1 MSRNFKNDALVV
13 RASDDFDWINSA
25 GIGYEVGISGNGRY
39 YVGKDDNGS
48 FSWLQGWTES
58 PYLETGEALNVIMF
72 GVSGSDIEVYFNGS
86 LAWSGGDSDITGAG
100 RVALVGYS
108 GSSDETI
115 HHFDNVTVGQ
125 PVVTGQQIDA
135 AQKRCNDHP
144 IVGGTRQRAPQGATQ
159 LTSAER
165 QSARKK
171 MTLGG
176 FEVASAQTTYDVCF
190 GTDNPPTTLLCEDLS
205 SPSCDPGDLTPNTT
219 YYWTA
224 VSKSACGETPGP
236 VWSFTT
242 ETPSCAAPPA
252 PDKPNPADGAIMVP
266 TDTDLVWN
274 GSLNA
279 GTAHP
284 LTDLDA
290 LGNPKLPRTLQGV
303 TRAEPQAIGDV
314 IKSFASPGSY
324 PFGLAWK
331 NGRLFHTDTIDGD
344 AVTAMG
350 YELSPTDGSILGTFG
365 PIDACEITWDGSNFW
380 GVDPGRH
387 RIVKFS
393 PTWSVVQTYPSPGS
407 NPVGITWDGTSL
419 WVCDWATTR
428 VYEVDPSNMATI
440 RSFAAPDTRV
450 AGMAFDGA
458 ALWTNGRDTATTYR
472 ISRADGAVLAS
483 FSTPPAPGMNNGAGA
498 TFDGERLW
506 LANHDVGRLYQ
517 IDIDA
522 VSTCPTTYD
531 VYFGTTNPP
540 TTRIASDLTAPAFDP
555 GVLAEQT
562 TFHWQVVAKTSGGET
577 PGPVW
582 SFTTLGGE
590 IEREVRVGPAGGSP
604 GSTVQIPILMQAQGD
619 ENALGFS
626 LLFDQ
631 AILSNP
637 LASLGSDAAGA
648 SLIVNATRAGEGK
661 LGIAVAL
668 PAGEVFAAGT
678 QEIVIVTFDIA
689 ADTVADS
696 TAIDFGDE
704 PVMRE
709 ISDADAN
716 PLASNWTG
724 GTVTITNPPPA
735 VYNVTP
741 SSGLNNAAV
750 DLGISGKDYRAGATV
765 KLTHMGQADIPATK
779 VTVAKSWS
787 LTCTINL
794 TDKLA
799 GQWHVVVTN
808 DDGLSGSLTNGFTI
822 SNAPPTVTTI
832 SPNTGINTGMVS
844 ITNLTGTG
852 FRDGATVKL
861 QKSGETDILG
871 TNVVVVGPTQIT
883 CFLDITGSTTGKW
896 DIVVTNA
903 DGQSA
908 VLTEGFEVKYPAPT
922 VTGITSSSG
931 ANSGPITITD
941 LAGAFFR
948 DGATAL
954 LRRTGE
960 ADILATGVT
969 VLSTTK
975 ITCTLD
981 LTGKAVG
988 QWDVVVANSDGQT
1001 GVLSGGFTVRYP
1013 APTVANVSP
1022 ASGPNN
1028 GIAAVSIGGAGFR
1041 AGATVTL
1048 ERSGQ
1053 SAIAASDVSV
1063 VSATQISCKLDLT
1076 GKTTG
1081 QWDVVVTNSDGQS
1094 GRLENGFTIKYPAP
1108 TVAGIT
1114 PNSGLDTETVNVTDL
1129 AGTGFMAGATVKLTK
1144 IGEGDTATTDLV
1156 VESATKI
1163 TCKLDLSGKAAG
1175 QWNVVVTNTD
1185 GQVGT
1190 LTNGFTVK
1198 CPVPT
1203 VTGITPNSG
1212 INNGSIGITNVAGTN
1227 FRQGATVKL
1236 RKSGQNDIVAMNV
1249 ALTSSSQIA
1258 CTFDLTGKAVGPWDV
1273 VVTNPD
1279 GQSATLTDGFTIIVS
1294 TVHDIALTG
1303 FSASPNPVRRGGTI
1317 TFSGTVKNLGD
1328 VAESGVTFTLTSSGQ
1343 ILEGPISIPT
1353 LSSGQQVSGSIK
1365 VKVSRNLRP
1374 GEYLVT
1380 GQLST
1385 VASETNTA
1393 NNSQTVKVT
1402 VR

>member
-1 MSRNFKNDALVV
+1 
-13 RASDDFDWINSA
+13 INSA

-135 AQKRCNDHP
+135 VQKRCNDHP

-176 FEVASAQTTYDVCF
+176 VEVASAQTTYDVYF
-190 GTDNPPTTLLCEDLS
+190 GTDNPPTTLLFEDLS
-205 SPSCDPGDLTPNTT
+205 TPSCDPGDLTPNTT

-631 AILSNP
+631 AIL
-637 LASLGSDAAGA
+637 
-648 SLIVNATRAGEGK
+648 
-661 LGIAVAL
+661 
-668 PAGEVFAAGT
+668 
-678 QEIVIVTFDIA
+678 
-689 ADTVADS
+689 
-696 TAIDFGDE
+696 
-704 PVMRE
+704 
-709 ISDADAN
+709 
-716 PLASNWTG
+716 
-724 GTVTITNPPPA
+724 
-735 VYNVTP
+735 
-741 SSGLNNAAV
+741 
-750 DLGISGKDYRAGATV
+750 
-765 KLTHMGQADIPATK
+765 
-779 VTVAKSWS
+779 
-787 LTCTINL
+787 
-794 TDKLA
+794 
-799 GQWHVVVTN
+799 
-808 DDGLSGSLTNGFTI
+808 
-822 SNAPPTVTTI
+822 
-832 SPNTGINTGMVS
+832 
-844 ITNLTGTG
+844 
-852 FRDGATVKL
+852 
-861 QKSGETDILG
+861 
-871 TNVVVVGPTQIT
+871 
-883 CFLDITGSTTGKW
+883 
-896 DIVVTNA
+896 
-903 DGQSA
+903 
-908 VLTEGFEVKYPAPT
+908 
-922 VTGITSSSG
+922 
-931 ANSGPITITD
+931 
-941 LAGAFFR
+941 
-948 DGATAL
+948 
-954 LRRTGE
+954 
-960 ADILATGVT
+960 
-969 VLSTTK
+969 
-975 ITCTLD
+975 
-981 LTGKAVG
+981 
-988 QWDVVVANSDGQT
+988 
-1001 GVLSGGFTVRYP
+1001 
-1013 APTVANVSP
+1013 
-1022 ASGPNN
+1022 
-1028 GIAAVSIGGAGFR
+1028 
-1041 AGATVTL
+1041 
-1048 ERSGQ
+1048 
-1053 SAIAASDVSV
+1053 
-1063 VSATQISCKLDLT
+1063 
-1076 GKTTG
+1076 
-1081 QWDVVVTNSDGQS
+1081 
-1094 GRLENGFTIKYPAP
+1094 
-1108 TVAGIT
+1108 
-1114 PNSGLDTETVNVTDL
+1114 
-1129 AGTGFMAGATVKLTK
+1129 
-1144 IGEGDTATTDLV
+1144 
-1156 VESATKI
+1156 
-1163 TCKLDLSGKAAG
+1163 
-1175 QWNVVVTNTD
+1175 
-1185 GQVGT
+1185 
-1190 LTNGFTVK
+1190 
-1198 CPVPT
+1198 
-1203 VTGITPNSG
+1203 
-1212 INNGSIGITNVAGTN
+1212 
-1227 FRQGATVKL
+1227 
-1236 RKSGQNDIVAMNV
+1236 
-1249 ALTSSSQIA
+1249 
-1258 CTFDLTGKAVGPWDV
+1258 
-1273 VVTNPD
+1273 
-1279 GQSATLTDGFTIIVS
+1279 
-1294 TVHDIALTG
+1294 
-1303 FSASPNPVRRGGTI
+1303 
-1317 TFSGTVKNLGD
+1317 
-1328 VAESGVTFTLTSSGQ
+1328 
-1343 ILEGPISIPT
+1343 
-1353 LSSGQQVSGSIK
+1353 
-1365 VKVSRNLRP
+1365 
-1374 GEYLVT
+1374 
-1380 GQLST
+1380 
-1385 VASETNTA
+1385 
-1393 NNSQTVKVT
+1393 
-1402 VR
+1402 